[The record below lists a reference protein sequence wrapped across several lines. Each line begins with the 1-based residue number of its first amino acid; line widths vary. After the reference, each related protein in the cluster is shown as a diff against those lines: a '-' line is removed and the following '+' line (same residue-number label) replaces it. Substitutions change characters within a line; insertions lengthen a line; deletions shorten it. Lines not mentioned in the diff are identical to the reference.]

1 MSDTSASSSSDP
13 SPIERVAA
21 LVIFISLLFG
31 CTSKPERE
39 TGRSD
44 ASRGGTSGASGS
56 GGSND
61 DAGTGGSDTGL
72 PPERLSE
79 AGLYENLAESEAL
92 AAGVVEYRPR
102 FELWADGAE
111 KRRFLFIPPGARIDT
126 SDMDYWVFPPGTR
139 AFKEFSRDGVRVE
152 TRLLEKGE
160 DGSWLML
167 AFAWNA
173 EGTDAVAVP
182 RGSENAGGTEHD
194 IPSSVMCRECHENM
208 PDRLLGV
215 GAVQLSH
222 SLGGMTLD
230 TFVTEGLVTDAPS
243 APIELPGNE
252 VAQEALGYLH
262 ANCGVCH
269 NRRSGE
275 FPTVHLELHLE
286 VGALA
291 SVEETLTYVTTVGV
305 PFEGVPPSPE
315 IADVRIRAGD
325 PEGSAMYQRM
335 GSRES
340 LVQMPP
346 IATEIPDEAGLA
358 TLAQFISEL

>member
-1 MSDTSASSSSDP
+1 MSDISVSSSSEPP
-13 SPIERVAA
+13 SIERLAA
-21 LVIFISLLFG
+21 LLSVFSLLFG
-31 CTSKPERE
+31 CTSNR
-39 TGRSD
+39 
-44 ASRGGTSGASGS
+44 ASRIERDDAATGGAAGASGS
-56 GGSND
+56 AGAGAGGD
-61 DAGTGGSDTGL
+61 EAGL

-111 KRRFLFIPPGARIDT
+111 KRRFLFIPPGTRLDT

-139 AFKEFSRDGVRVE
+139 AFKEFSRDGVRIE
-152 TRLLEKGE
+152 TRLLEKRD
-160 DGSWLML
+160 DGNWLML
-167 AFAWNA
+167 AFAWNSA
-173 EGTDAVAVP
+173 GTDALAVP
-182 RGSENAGGTEHD
+182 RGGQNAGGTEHD
-194 IPSSVMCRECHENM
+194 IPSSVMCAECHENM

-222 SLGGMTLD
+222 ALGGATLD
-230 TFVTEGLVTDAPS
+230 TLVADGLVTDAPS
-243 APIELPGNE
+243 APIELPGTE

-291 SVEETLTYVTTVGV
+291 SVEETLTYRTTVDV
-305 PFEGVPPSPE
+305 PFEGIRPSPE
-315 IADVRIRAGD
+315 VPDVRIRPGD

-335 GSRES
+335 RSRES

-346 IATEIPDEAGLA
+346 LATEVADEAGLA
-358 TLAQFISEL
+358 TLAAFITEL

>member
-1 MSDTSASSSSDP
+1 MSDTSASSSSDT
-13 SPIERVAA
+13 SPVERFA
-21 LVIFISLLFG
+21 SLLLLLSLLAG
-31 CTSKPERE
+31 CSSKSGRDGE
-39 TGRSD
+39 RSD
-44 ASRGGTSGASGS
+44 ASSGGASGASGNPGAGA
-56 GGSND
+56 GGD
-61 DAGTGGSDTGL
+61 DPGL

-152 TRLLEKGE
+152 TRLLEKGP
-160 DGSWLML
+160 DGSWVML
-167 AFAWNA
+167 AFAWNS
-173 EGTDAVAVP
+173 EGTDALAVP

-230 TFVTEGLVTDAPS
+230 TLVTEGLVTDAPS

-286 VGALA
+286 VGALV
-291 SVEETLTYVTTVGV
+291 SVEETLTYQTTVGV
-305 PFEGVPPSPE
+305 PFEGVRPSPD

>member
-1 MSDTSASSSSDP
+1 MSDISVSSSSEP
-13 SPIERVAA
+13 SSIGRVAP
-21 LVIFISLLFG
+21 LLIVLSLLAACG
-31 CTSKPERE
+31 SKPERE
-39 TGRSD
+39 SESSAAG
-44 ASRGGTSGASGS
+44 AGGASGASGAAGAGA
-56 GGSND
+56 GGD
-61 DAGTGGSDTGL
+61 DTGL

-139 AFKEFSRDGVRVE
+139 AFKEFSRDGIRVE
-152 TRLLEKGE
+152 TRLLEKAANGT
-160 DGSWLML
+160 WLML
-167 AFAWNA
+167 AFAWNS

-182 RGSENAGGTEHD
+182 RGSQNAGGTEHD
-194 IPSSVMCRECHENM
+194 IPSGVMCAECHENM

-222 SLGGMTLD
+222 SLGGVTLD
-230 TFVTEGLVTDAPS
+230 TLAADGLLTDAPLS
-243 APIELPGNE
+243 PIELPGNE

-291 SVEETLTYVTTVGV
+291 SVEETLSYRTTVGV
-305 PFEGVPPSPE
+305 PFEGTKPSPE
-315 IADVRIRAGD
+315 ISDVRIRAGD
-325 PEGSAMYQRM
+325 PEGSAMVQRM
-335 GSRES
+335 GSREP
-340 LVQMPP
+340 LVGMPP
-346 IATEIPDEAGLA
+346 LATEVVDEAGLA
-358 TLAQFISEL
+358 ALARFITEL